1 MSIDMTPKSKNLV
14 SAWEHRPAR
23 RLLQLLPLLVA
34 TSGEVVD
41 YAQTNPAVLAQL
53 ADDADVLMSTLQMGV
68 SAVGQLM
75 AHAAPEV
82 EDGSFSSDMVE
93 ALGWFLSEVSEISF
107 TLMPLVVTCRHHNA
121 DYAPPHPETV
131 QPVVF

>member
-1 MSIDMTPKSKNLV
+1 MKLDPKHVGDAL
-14 SAWEHRPAR
+14 AHRPAR

-34 TSGEVVD
+34 TPGQVVG
-41 YAQTNPAVLAQL
+41 YAHVEPVLLEQI

-82 EDGSFSSDMVE
+82 EDGTFSSDMVE
-93 ALGWFLSEVSEISF
+93 ALGWFLSEVSELSF
-107 TLMPLVVTCRHHNA
+107 TLMPLIASCRHHNA
-121 DYAPPHPETV
+121 DYAPFEPESM
-131 QPVVF
+131 QPVFF

>member
-1 MSIDMTPKSKNLV
+1 MSPETKHVGDAL
-14 SAWEHRPAR
+14 AHRPAR

-34 TSGEVVD
+34 TPGQVVS
-41 YAQTNPAVLAQL
+41 YAHVEPVLLEQI

-68 SAVGQLM
+68 AAVGQLM

-82 EDGSFSSDMVE
+82 EDGTFSSVMVE

-107 TLMPLVVTCRHHNA
+107 TLMPLVVACRHHNA

>member
-1 MSIDMTPKSKNLV
+1 MRLETKHVGDSLT
-14 SAWEHRPAR
+14 HRPAR

-34 TSGEVVD
+34 TPGQVVS
-41 YAQTNPAVLAQL
+41 YAHIEPALLAQL
-53 ADDADVLMSTLQMGV
+53 ADDADVLMSTLQMGL

-82 EDGSFSSDMVE
+82 EDGTFSSDMVE

-107 TLMPLVVTCRHHNA
+107 TLMPLVVACRHHNA

>member
-1 MSIDMTPKSKNLV
+1 MRLEPKHVGDAL
-14 SAWEHRPAR
+14 EHRPAR

-34 TSGEVVD
+34 TPGQVVS
-41 YAQTNPAVLAQL
+41 YPHVEPALLAQL
-53 ADDADVLMSTLQMGV
+53 ADDADVLMSTLQMGL

-82 EDGSFSSDMVE
+82 EDGTFSSDMVE

-107 TLMPLVVTCRHHNA
+107 TLMPLIASCRHHNA
-121 DYAPPHPETV
+121 DYAPFEPEFM

>member
-1 MSIDMTPKSKNLV
+1 MRLEPKHVGDSLT
-14 SAWEHRPAR
+14 HRPAR

-34 TSGEVVD
+34 TPGQVVS
-41 YAQTNPAVLAQL
+41 YAHVEPALLAQL
-53 ADDADVLMSTLQMGV
+53 ADDADVLMSTLQMGL

-82 EDGSFSSDMVE
+82 EDGTFSSDMVE
-93 ALGWFLSEVSEISF
+93 ALGWFMSEVSEISF
-107 TLMPLVVTCRHHNA
+107 TLMPLVVACRHHNA

>member
-1 MSIDMTPKSKNLV
+1 MRLEHKN
-14 SAWEHRPAR
+14 SASALEHRPAR

-34 TSGEVVD
+34 TPGQVVS
-41 YAQTNPAVLAQL
+41 YPHVEPALLAQL
-53 ADDADVLMSTLQMGV
+53 ADDADVLMSTLQMGL

-82 EDGSFSSDMVE
+82 EDGTFSSDMVE
-93 ALGWFLSEVSEISF
+93 ALGWFMSEVSEISF
-107 TLMPLVVTCRHHNA
+107 TLMPLVVACRHHNA

>member
-1 MSIDMTPKSKNLV
+1 MSIDMRLEPKYVGDAL
-14 SAWEHRPAR
+14 AHRPAR

-34 TSGEVVD
+34 TPGQVVG
-41 YAQTNPAVLAQL
+41 YAHVEPVLLEQI
-53 ADDADVLMSTLQMGV
+53 ADDADALMATLQMGL
-68 SAVGQLM
+68 SAAAQLM

-82 EDGSFSSDMVE
+82 EDGTFSSDMVE
-93 ALGWFLSEVSEISF
+93 ALGWFMSEVSEISF
-107 TLMPLVVTCRHHNA
+107 TLMPLVVACRHHNA

>member
-1 MSIDMTPKSKNLV
+1 MRHEPKN
-14 SAWEHRPAR
+14 SAKALEHRPAR

-34 TSGEVVD
+34 TPGQVVS
-41 YAQTNPAVLAQL
+41 YPHVEPALLAQL
-53 ADDADVLMSTLQMGV
+53 ADDADVLMSTLQMGL

-82 EDGSFSSDMVE
+82 EDGTFSSDMVE
-93 ALGWFLSEVSEISF
+93 ALGWFMSEVSEISF
-107 TLMPLVVTCRHHNA
+107 TLMPLVVACRHHNA

>member
-1 MSIDMTPKSKNLV
+1 MRLESKS
-14 SAWEHRPAR
+14 SASALEHRPAR
-23 RLLQLLPLLVA
+23 RLLLLLPLLVA
-34 TSGEVVD
+34 TPGQVVD
-41 YAQTNPAVLAQL
+41 YAQVEPALLAQL
-53 ADDADVLMSTLQMGV
+53 ADDADVLMSTLQMGL

-82 EDGSFSSDMVE
+82 EDGTFSSDMVE
-93 ALGWFLSEVSEISF
+93 AIGWFMSEVSEISF
-107 TLMPLVVTCRHHNA
+107 TLMPLIVACRHHNA

>member
-1 MSIDMTPKSKNLV
+1 MNPEAKHVDE
-14 SAWEHRPAR
+14 AREHRPAR

-34 TSGEVVD
+34 TPGQVVS
-41 YAQTNPAVLAQL
+41 YAHVEPALLAQL

-82 EDGSFSSDMVE
+82 EDGTFSSDMVE

-107 TLMPLVVTCRHHNA
+107 TLMPLIASCRHHNA
-121 DYAPPHPETV
+121 DYAPFEPESM

>member
-1 MSIDMTPKSKNLV
+1 MKLDPKHVGDAL
-14 SAWEHRPAR
+14 AHRPAR

-34 TSGEVVD
+34 TPGQVVS
-41 YAQTNPAVLAQL
+41 YAHVEPALLAQL
-53 ADDADVLMSTLQMGV
+53 ADDADVLMSTLQMGL

-82 EDGSFSSDMVE
+82 EDGTFSSDMVE
-93 ALGWFLSEVSEISF
+93 ALGWFMSEVSEISF
-107 TLMPLVVTCRHHNA
+107 TLMPLVVACRHHNA

>member
-1 MSIDMTPKSKNLV
+1 MRLESKS
-14 SAWEHRPAR
+14 SASALEHRPAR
-23 RLLQLLPLLVA
+23 RLLLLLPLLVA
-34 TSGEVVD
+34 TPGQVVS
-41 YAQTNPAVLAQL
+41 YSHVEPALLAQL
-53 ADDADVLMSTLQMGV
+53 ADDADVLMSTLQMGL

-82 EDGSFSSDMVE
+82 EDGTFSSDMVE
-93 ALGWFLSEVSEISF
+93 ALGWFMSEVSEISF
-107 TLMPLVVTCRHHNA
+107 TLMPLVVACRHHNA

>member
-1 MSIDMTPKSKNLV
+1 MNPEAKHVDE
-14 SAWEHRPAR
+14 AREHRPAR

-34 TSGEVVD
+34 TPGQVVS
-41 YAQTNPAVLAQL
+41 YAHVAPVLLEQIG
-53 ADDADVLMSTLQMGV
+53 DDADVLMSTLQMGV

-82 EDGSFSSDMVE
+82 EDGTFSSDMVE

-107 TLMPLVVTCRHHNA
+107 TLMPLIASCRHHNA

>member
-1 MSIDMTPKSKNLV
+1 MRFEPKHVGDAL
-14 SAWEHRPAR
+14 EHRPAR

-34 TSGEVVD
+34 TPGQVVG
-41 YAQTNPAVLAQL
+41 YAHVEPVLLEQI
-53 ADDADVLMSTLQMGV
+53 ADDAHALMATLQMGV

-75 AHAAPEV
+75 AYAAPEV
-82 EDGSFSSDMVE
+82 EDGSFSSDTVE

-107 TLMPLVVTCRHHNA
+107 TLMPMVVACRHHNA

>member
-1 MSIDMTPKSKNLV
+1 MRSELKS
-14 SAWEHRPAR
+14 SASALEHRPAR
-23 RLLQLLPLLVA
+23 RLLLLLPLLVA
-34 TSGEVVD
+34 TPGHVVS
-41 YAQTNPAVLAQL
+41 YAHVEPALLEQL
-53 ADDADVLMSTLQMGV
+53 ADDADVLMSTLQMGL

-82 EDGSFSSDMVE
+82 EDGTFSSDMVE

-107 TLMPLVVTCRHHNA
+107 TLMPLVVACRHHNA

-131 QPVVF
+131 QSVVF